1 MTVVPYSVSADLG
14 TGAVTAYGAPAGA
27 GTAAPRR
34 FSPTELDHLRSIAAR
49 VWTEGAERE
58 KCPRQADAIG
68 SLEIQR
74 NVQSKIGF
82 FVESRSYAFSMGCQA
97 PDAGKLVAALTCIA
111 DPKQRDCSN
120 QAIPPF

>member
-1 MTVVPYSVSADLG
+1 MCPIACPPILAPERLLH
-14 TGAVTAYGAPAGA
+14 TGRQREL
-27 GTAAPRR
+27 APRR
-34 FSPTELDHLRSIAAR
+34 
-49 VWTEGAERE
+49 
-58 KCPRQADAIG
+58 
-68 SLEIQR
+68 LEIQR